1 MVRSTKE
8 TCKARKRESDG
19 GRVLVWGGY
28 LEKGHQN
35 RDMEEGA
42 NRMSGEEASP
52 GNAVSAKALKAGA
65 RVVGLGSS
73 EETWWPG
80 RVR

>member
-8 TCKARKRESDG
+8 TCKARQRESDG

-42 NRMSGEEASP
+42 NRMSGEEASLQEMQQVP
-52 GNAVSAKALKAGA
+52 KLSRQEQAWSV
-65 RVVGLGSS
+65 
-73 EETWWPG
+73 
-80 RVR
+80 